1 MRIHQLLDTPPV
13 VITNEESRFVQSHPD
28 QLAITSLQERELVI
42 AQNLVRKGVYKI
54 SNDNNTLV
62 KQGNETNKKTNLQ

>member
-1 MRIHQLLDTPPV
+1 MRIHQLLDSPPV
-13 VITNEESRFVQSHPD
+13 IITNEESRFVQSHSD
-28 QLAITSLQERELVI
+28 NFTVTSLRDRELII

-62 KQGNETNKKTNLQ
+62 KQGHELNKKQNLQ

>member
-13 VITNEESRFVQSHPD
+13 IITNEESRFVQTHKNNID
-28 QLAITSLQERELVI
+28 LQALKERELIV

-54 SNDNNTLV
+54 SNDNNTLIR
-62 KQGNETNKKTNLQ
+62 QGNEIYKKPNLQ

>member
-1 MRIHQLLDTPPV
+1 MRIHQLLDSPPV
-13 VITNEESRFVQSHPD
+13 IITNEESRFVQTFRD
-28 QLAITSLQERELVI
+28 NVQITALEERDVLI

-62 KQGNETNKKTNLQ
+62 KQGNETNKTDL

>member
-13 VITNEESRFVQSHPD
+13 IITNEESRFVQTFRD
-28 QLAITSLQERELVI
+28 NVQITELEDRDVII

-62 KQGNETNKKTNLQ
+62 KQGNETNKTNL

>member
-1 MRIHQLLDTPPV
+1 MRIHQLLDSPPV
-13 VITNEESRFVQSHPD
+13 IITNEESRFVQTFRD
-28 QLAITSLQERELVI
+28 NVQITALKEREVVI

-62 KQGNETNKKTNLQ
+62 KQGHELNKKQNLQ